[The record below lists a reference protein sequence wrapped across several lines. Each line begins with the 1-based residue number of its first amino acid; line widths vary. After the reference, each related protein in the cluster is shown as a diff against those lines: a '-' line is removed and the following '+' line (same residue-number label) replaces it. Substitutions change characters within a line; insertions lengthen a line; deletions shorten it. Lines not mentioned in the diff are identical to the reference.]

1 MKVWPLMRIVL
12 LICAVELLLLAS
24 GCATMKQTGAVTE
37 TERAA
42 CEAWRDSL
50 PSRSRSD
57 TAQTRAE
64 IGDGYDVF
72 LAACPSFALPFADP
86 PSDIL
91 GPSAGGGG

>member
-1 MKVWPLMRIVL
+1 
-12 LICAVELLLLAS
+12 
-24 GCATMKQTGAVTE
+24 MKQTGAVTE

-50 PSRSRSD
+50 PSRSRLD

-72 LAACPSFALPFADP
+72 LAACPGFQLMFRPEI
-86 PSDIL
+86 SDSEK
-91 GPSAGGGG
+91 GD

>member
-50 PSRSRSD
+50 PSRSRFD

-64 IGDGYDVF
+64 IGGAYDVF
-72 LAACPSFALPFADP
+72 LAACPGFQLTFRPEI
-86 PSDIL
+86 SDSEK
-91 GPSAGGGG
+91 GN

>member
-1 MKVWPLMRIVL
+1 MKLWTLTRIVL

-24 GCATMKQTGAVTE
+24 GCATMKRTGAVTE

-42 CEAWRDSL
+42 CEAWQGSL
-50 PSRSRSD
+50 PSRSRLD

-64 IGDGYDVF
+64 IGDAYDVF
-72 LAACPSFALPFADP
+72 LAACPSFPLPFASP
-86 PSDIL
+86 PSETL